1 VADAEDLNWDDLR
14 YFLRAVQAK
23 TLAGAARAMKVDHT
37 TIGRRLSA
45 LERAL
50 GAPLFIRT
58 PDGLQLTP
66 LGERIAPLAEQ
77 VASTVHGVHH
87 LATQQ
92 TVRVRLAV
100 PTGFTPFFTAAL
112 ARLRDSHPDITLE
125 ILSSSRVVDLA
136 KGEAELAIRS
146 GPIIDGELI
155 ARRVGA
161 AGWSLYASPA
171 YLARRPAP
179 VDIEDLAG
187 HDLIGYDP
195 SLAAMPAARWIER
208 HAPPATIVL
217 RSREMTDMLAATVS
231 GAGIAALSCLVG
243 DAEPALVRLTPRVI
257 SSRELSLVYRREM
270 RLVAPVRAVI
280 RFVVEVMRENA
291 DRVAGVRA
299 DR

>member
-50 GAPLFIRT
+50 GAPLFIRK

-195 SLAAMPAARWIER
+195 SLAAMPAAQWIER